1 MVNDMGN
8 ITFKEFQKLDI
19 RVGTVVK
26 AEVPKWSHWVM
37 KLTVDFGGGIASGA
51 KSAKDRSSRRVR
63 IEPESREARSGGG
76 DEIGYRTAF
85 AGIMKHYKPK
95 DLIGKQFV
103 FVINLEP
110 KKIGP
115 EGDLSEVMVLAA
127 SVPDKSGKEENERPV
142 LLSISDKVPNGTKVR

>member
-19 RVGTVVK
+19 RVGTVVS
-26 AEVPKWSHWVM
+26 ADVPKWSHWVM
-37 KLTVDFGGGIASGA
+37 KLTVDLGDPPVGGG
-51 KSAKDRSSRRVR
+51 KKN
-63 IEPESREARSGGG
+63 
-76 DEIGYRTAF
+76 AF
-85 AGIMKHYKPK
+85 AGIGEFYKGKALSSSAYKPK

-103 FVINLEP
+103 FIVNLEP

-127 SVPDKSGKEENERPV
+127 SVPDKSGKEENEKPV